1 MKKIF
6 VHTLFAVL
14 VTGSVF
20 ANTGVS
26 VSNKVQE
33 SFTREFAGAQG
44 VRWESLSS
52 KSIFH
57 ASFVYNNERLNAYF
71 NNEGELIA
79 TGRYIKSESLPL
91 LAGRAISNR
100 FPNQTIE
107 EVIEYVTG
115 TETSYIVT
123 VHNAR
128 RAVSAQVYLDGTVT
142 VIKKEKKK

>member
-20 ANTGVS
+20 ANPGVS
-26 VSNKVQE
+26 VSNRIQE
-33 SFTREFAGAQG
+33 SFQKEFAGAQG
-44 VRWESLSS
+44 VSWESLNS

-71 NNEGELIA
+71 NNEGDLIA
-79 TGRYIKSESLPL
+79 TGRYIKAESLPL
-91 LAGRAISNR
+91 LASRAVTNR
-100 FPNQTIE
+100 FPNQVIE
-107 EVIEYVTG
+107 EVIEYVAG

-123 VHNAR
+123 LHTAKR
-128 RAVSAQVYLDGTVT
+128 TVSAQVYLDGTVT
-142 VIKKEKKK
+142 VLKKEKKK